1 MQETAS
7 SDNSIGISDKHP
19 NPQKRTKQDQQ
30 VSRSADGNLAMK
42 RKRKHPSAT
51 WTVDKVNLLIDL
63 LEERTC
69 LWDIFSQTYQ
79 DREKKQIAYNE
90 IGDELDISIEE
101 VKTKV
106 MNLRTQLERELAKVG
121 ENKSGERTSDLY
133 KPTWTYWERLQFLC
147 QVINPGKSKDNLSLS
162 PTSDD
167 GKEDMK
173 ALKQRKSP
181 QQIMA
186 SILSLLQE
194 NELWG
199 KSKN

>member
-1 MQETAS
+1 
-7 SDNSIGISDKHP
+7 
-19 NPQKRTKQDQQ
+19 
-30 VSRSADGNLAMK
+30 MK

-79 DREKKQIAYNE
+79 DREKKQIAYND
-90 IGDELDISIEE
+90 IGDELDISIQE

-106 MNLRTQLERELAKVG
+106 MNLRTQLGRELAKVG

-194 NELWG
+194 KELWS